1 MRIFTLSTLACLFVV
16 FSLLPL
22 CLQAQW
28 YSLSTGTSENLT
40 DIHFL
45 STDYGVAVGESG
57 TVLLTTDSGLHWN
70 DIGPDIDTDLKSVQI
85 WNTDTLLVAGKMGTE
100 HETYLST
107 NGGADWQLT
116 EDAFEINRMGNRL
129 LGIGYDYFRRSD
141 DKGLTWTDGPP
152 VIGGT
157 TLLSQLEVADS
168 HVALA
173 TGNISG
179 FAAYSF
185 YAYRTLDQGDNWNP
199 LYVFDL
205 PNADTWTASAYPH
218 ADTLFVFTNEQLSF
232 LPGPNNGLMRL
243 TDFYFDTNNGI
254 NSWRFDGRIIN
265 SQMPTYV
272 HDAAFLTADQGYLV
286 GENGKIYETFDGG
299 ENWSSIY
306 QGNVA
311 LRSIIL
317 LEQQMGFVVGDKGL
331 VLKNE
336 NLTDTQK
343 PPNSPSLKLWPNP
356 SRGKLQV
363 KGIPSASTSMSI
375 YDSGGRLVR
384 QFQWSEEEDISL
396 EGLAAGVYQLSIQL
410 ERQQLCFK
418 IVKL

>member
-1 MRIFTLSTLACLFVV
+1 MRIFTLSAWHYLCVV

-28 YSLSTGTSENLT
+28 TRLATGTTENLT

-45 STDYGVAVGESG
+45 TTDYGVAVGESG

-70 DIGPDIDTDLKSVQI
+70 DIGPDINTHLKSVQV
-85 WNTDTLLVAGKMGTE
+85 WNIDTLLIAGKKGVE
-100 HETYLST
+100 YETYLSM
-107 NGGADWQLT
+107 NGGTDWQLV
-116 EDAFEINRMGNRL
+116 EDAFEINRVNNRL
-129 LGIGYDYFRRSD
+129 LAIGYDKFRKSD
-141 DKGLTWTDGPP
+141 DTGQTWTEGPDQL
-152 VIGGT
+152 GGT

-168 HVALA
+168 QVALA
-173 TGNISG
+173 AGNISG

-185 YAYRTLDQGDNWNP
+185 YAYRTLDQGENWNP

-218 ADTLFVFTNEQLSF
+218 PDTLFVFTNEQISF

-254 NSWRFDGRIIN
+254 NNWRFEGQLIN

-272 HDAAFLTADQGYLV
+272 HDAVFLTADEGYFV
-286 GENGKIYETFDGG
+286 GEDGKIYKTLDGG
-299 ENWSSIY
+299 ETWSAIY
-306 QGNVA
+306 QGDIP
-311 LRSIIL
+311 LRSIVL
-317 LEQQMGFVVGDKGL
+317 LDQQMGFVVGDKGV

-336 NLTDTQK
+336 NLTDTQM
-343 PPNSPSLKLWPNP
+343 PPVSPNLKLWPNP
-356 SRGKLQV
+356 TPGKLQV
-363 KGIPSASTSMSI
+363 EGIPLASTSMSI
-375 YDSGGRLVR
+375 YDSMGRLVR
-384 QFQWSEEEDISL
+384 HLRWNQGEDISL
-396 EGLAAGVYQLSIQL
+396 EGLPAGVYQLSIQL
-410 ERQQLCFK
+410 ARQQLCFK